1 MVVHRKLQALLLLVP
16 VVAACHVSVSAGGPD
31 YTKLE
36 NAITDELNKSYAAI
50 NRTVSSVDCPHQSSL
65 KKGDTFVCTADLEGN
80 DVRVQAQATDDDG
93 NLDFK
98 TLDVVFE
105 LPETAKSL
113 SKEISQDQGFPVTV
127 TCGDGL
133 KVVEIGKSFQCTA
146 SDPQGETRQVEVTAG
161 GVGETDHWEI
171 VGG

>member
-1 MVVHRKLQALLLLVP
+1 MAPHRKLQGLLLLAP
-16 VVAACHVSVSAGGPD
+16 VVAACHFSVSAGGPD
-31 YTKLE
+31 YAKLE

-50 NRTVSSVDCPHQSSL
+50 DRRVSSVDCPRQSSL
-65 KKGDTFVCTADLEGN
+65 KKGDTFICTADLDGN
-80 DVRVQAQATDDDG
+80 DVRVQAEATDDEG
-93 NLDFK
+93 NVDFK

-113 SKEISQDQGFPVTV
+113 AREISQDQGFPVTV

-133 KVVEIGKSFQCTA
+133 KVVQVGQSFQCTA
-146 SDPQGETRQVEVTAG
+146 SDPQGVTRQVKLTAG

-171 VGG
+171 VDG